1 MFDNDMFT
9 EDQGI
14 KRTRAGDVAGG
25 IGLWGLHLAAVF
37 FAIYSGY
44 HGISA
49 TAQYRAAAGLGM
61 AAGIVGIVVIELVI
75 MSIYLGWHNSRFVG
89 APQMIAAGVTFG
101 IGFVLASL
109 GIVADSQLNA
119 GIELSGWLS
128 FYLTWGLPL
137 APAIMALGAVLIHEL
152 APAQG
157 RARQETED
165 RDMVEA
171 ERFNAY
177 LAGLRAE
184 TAAARAVQRMQLN
197 ARQQAAQQIAAWYS
211 SDQAQK
217 AITAT
222 ALKDAPRMLRQIGI
236 DVDQAGPGPVEVER
250 AEDMATITIPE
261 LEEMIRAGKV
271 PAPPPVHSANG
282 NGAGVASA
290 GKFRGGE

>member
-25 IGLWGLHLAAVF
+25 IGSWGLHIAAVAF
-37 FAIYSGY
+37 LIYSGY

-61 AAGIVGIVVIELVI
+61 AAGIVGIIVIELVL
-75 MSIYLGWHNSRFVG
+75 MSIYLGWHNGRFVG
-89 APQMIAAGVTFG
+89 APQLIAAGSTYA
-101 IGFVLASL
+101 IGFILACL
-109 GIVADSQLNA
+109 GIVADSQLQA
-119 GIELSGWLS
+119 GIELSPWLGM
-128 FYLTWGLPL
+128 YLTWGLPL
-137 APAIMALGAVLIHEL
+137 APAFMALGAVLIHEL

-165 RDMVEA
+165 RDRVEA

-184 TAAARAVQRMQLN
+184 TMAARAVQRMQLN

-211 SDQAQK
+211 SDQAQQ

-236 DVDQAGPGPVEVER
+236 DVDQGGPVEDDR
-250 AEDMATITIPE
+250 PAEWAT
-261 LEEMIRAGKV
+261 V
-271 PAPPPVHSANG
+271 PAPPVHSVNG
-282 NGAGVASA
+282 NGAGVA
-290 GKFRGGE
+290 GKGSPFRGGES